1 MHSDVLLI
9 VRKHLLLSVICG
21 GRVIKIT
28 FFSPLSSSGRANN
41 QINMRQC
48 PECIMD
54 VHAGVP

>member
-1 MHSDVLLI
+1 MHFDVLLI
-9 VRKHLLLSVICG
+9 VLKHLLLSVCR

-28 FFSPLSSSGRANN
+28 FFSPLSSSVWANN

-48 PECIMD
+48 AECIMD